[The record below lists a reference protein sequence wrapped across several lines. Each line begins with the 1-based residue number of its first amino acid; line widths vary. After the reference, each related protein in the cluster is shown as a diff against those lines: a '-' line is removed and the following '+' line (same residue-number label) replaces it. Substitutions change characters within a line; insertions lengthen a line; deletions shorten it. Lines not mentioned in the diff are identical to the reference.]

1 MARRIKSVTQDPRY
15 PALVKRYRY
24 DWKRL
29 AVELVG
35 KKPSWQQRKIIDSA
49 QRIGARTTVSS
60 GHGTGK
66 SDMTSIMIIAFML
79 CFPNARVVLCCA
91 GGEQR
96 ETGTNRCM

>member
-66 SDMTSIMIIAFML
+66 S
-79 CFPNARVVLCCA
+79 
-91 GGEQR
+91 
-96 ETGTNRCM
+96 